1 MSKKLFSTFLV
12 AFIVLV
18 LSFSLIA
25 CTPTNDESSND
36 DNTNQNQ
43 QQTNTNPPTTPQVEE
58 ACSFVSLDINPEIS
72 LTVDENELVVSV
84 YGENED
90 GQVLLYEE
98 SANIVGK
105 DIESAIDKIVSL
117 AIEYGYLDEE
127 NKVVGTTVSSAD
139 DDKVSALL
147 NKVNGKI
154 TASAQKS
161 GLSVEIDPEGALSL
175 LRDLEE
181 LKAKYP
187 TNQAVQSLTVSKFQ
201 LALSA
206 SEAGGISVIGAVEMD
221 DEDLIEM
228 VSESHAK
235 MEAYATEAYLKAK
248 QEALA
253 IYDKAVGMATDVIYN
268 TYYVEHITNHVT
280 TCYYGPVYYM
290 YSATA
295 RGLDAVADAIDY
307 AEKYS
312 NYELEDAQVTTVM
325 NALGIEDRTLIEDK
339 DGKVTIDS
347 IEAYTDKVL
356 KNMDKGAEYDAYKAQ
371 VKSALSSAE
380 ADIKEAVQ
388 TEVNKYAP
396 QIREFMSAVK
406 PYVDAL
412 EALKA
417 NPLISGKVE
426 EYVTDYETL
435 VGEVNA
441 LLDGNVLNAE
451 ALRLKVEELREKA
464 DDVMDLIKEDL
475 SDEELKEIEDA
486 KASIL
491 AGLQSQKDALESALN
506 SAAQTAKSRIE
517 AIRNERKQAE

>member
-72 LTVDENELVVSV
+72 LTIDENELVVSV

-139 DDKVSALL
+139 D
-147 NKVNGKI
+147 
-154 TASAQKS
+154 
-161 GLSVEIDPEGALSL
+161 
-175 LRDLEE
+175 
-181 LKAKYP
+181 
-187 TNQAVQSLTVSKFQ
+187 
-201 LALSA
+201 
-206 SEAGGISVIGAVEMD
+206 
-221 DEDLIEM
+221 
-228 VSESHAK
+228 
-235 MEAYATEAYLKAK
+235 
-248 QEALA
+248 
-253 IYDKAVGMATDVIYN
+253 
-268 TYYVEHITNHVT
+268 
-280 TCYYGPVYYM
+280 
-290 YSATA
+290 
-295 RGLDAVADAIDY
+295 
-307 AEKYS
+307 
-312 NYELEDAQVTTVM
+312 
-325 NALGIEDRTLIEDK
+325 
-339 DGKVTIDS
+339 
-347 IEAYTDKVL
+347 
-356 KNMDKGAEYDAYKAQ
+356 
-371 VKSALSSAE
+371 
-380 ADIKEAVQ
+380 
-388 TEVNKYAP
+388 
-396 QIREFMSAVK
+396 
-406 PYVDAL
+406 
-412 EALKA
+412 
-417 NPLISGKVE
+417 
-426 EYVTDYETL
+426 
-435 VGEVNA
+435 
-441 LLDGNVLNAE
+441 
-451 ALRLKVEELREKA
+451 
-464 DDVMDLIKEDL
+464 VMDLIKEDL

-491 AGLQSQKDALESALN
+491 AGLQSQKDAFESALN